1 MGGSCLVILTSASIT
16 DWLSLFV
23 DCITGIAIATIL
35 AVYVPRRLNEDRSLK
50 TYFISELNSL
60 STEYNKFLQSLCVG
74 TLKADIII
82 ESFKFYNTK
91 ISDLQN
97 SVNNYYKLDIS
108 IDRYIISAQ
117 IGITGSHEIN
127 EQYNQ
132 DHVVFN
138 PTTKRNIRNSQTI
151 FNRNLI
157 SAIAA
162 INGANRK
169 S

>member
-1 MGGSCLVILTSASIT
+1 MVVSCLAIQASASIT
-16 DWLSLFV
+16 DWLGLLV
-23 DCITGIAIATIL
+23 DFFTGAAIATVL
-35 AVYVPRRLNEDRSLK
+35 AVYVPRKLNEDRSLK

-74 TLKADIII
+74 SLKADIII

-97 SVNNYYKLDIS
+97 SVNNYYRLDIS
-108 IDRYIISAQ
+108 LDRYIINAQ
-117 IGITGSHEIN
+117 IKITDSQEIN

-138 PTTKRNIRNSQTI
+138 PITKRKIRSYQTI